1 MAATILSIGG
11 VDLSMI
17 TEQEGVRIHTA
28 PVYGAEFTSITGKKH
43 KKVLGESVD
52 ITADFNHVPED
63 MAAKIV
69 NALRNDTVAVGY
81 KDPTVQTAVF
91 DRPEFESV
99 PDFAASENKRY
110 WNISVSMVCP
120 LKGDGL

>member
-1 MAATILSIGG
+1 MAATILKIGG

-17 TEQEGVRIHTA
+17 TEQEGVRIHTY
-28 PVYGAEFTSITGKKH
+28 PVYGAEFTSVTGKKR
-43 KKVLGESVD
+43 KKVQGESVD
-52 ITADFNHVPED
+52 ITADFNHLPED
-63 MAAKIV
+63 KAAQIV
-69 NALRNDTVAVGY
+69 SALRNDKVAVEY

-99 PDFAASENKRY
+99 PDFAASENERY
-110 WNISVSMVCP
+110 WNISVSMTCP

>member
-1 MAATILSIGG
+1 MAATILRIGS

-52 ITADFNHVPED
+52 ITADFSHVPED
-63 MAAKIV
+63 RAAKIV
-69 NALRNDTVAVGY
+69 NALRNDTVTVEY

-99 PDFAASENKRY
+99 PDFAASENERY

>member
-1 MAATILSIGG
+1 MAAVILKIGS

-17 TEQEGVRIHTA
+17 TEQEGVRIRTVPA
-28 PVYGAEFTSITGKKH
+28 YGAEFTSITGKKH

-52 ITADFNHVPED
+52 ISADFNHVPED

-69 NALRNDTVAVGY
+69 NALRNDTVTVQY

-99 PDFAASENKRY
+99 PDFAASEDERY
-110 WNISVSMVCP
+110 WNISVSMTCP

>member
-1 MAATILSIGG
+1 MAATILKIGG

-17 TEQEGVRIHTA
+17 TEQEGVRIHTS
-28 PVYGAEFTSITGKKH
+28 PVYGAEFTSVTGKKR
-43 KKVLGESVD
+43 KKALGESVD
-52 ITADFNHVPED
+52 IIADFNHLPED
-63 MAAKIV
+63 KAAQIV
-69 NALRNDTVAVGY
+69 SALRNDKVAVEY

-99 PDFAASENKRY
+99 PDFAASENERY
-110 WNISVSMVCP
+110 WNISVSMTCP

>member
-1 MAATILSIGG
+1 MAAVILKIGG

-17 TEQEGVRIHTA
+17 TEQEGVRIRTV
-28 PVYGAEFTSITGKKH
+28 PVYGAEFTSITGKKQ

-52 ITADFNHVPED
+52 ISASFNHVHED
-63 MAAKIV
+63 MAAQIV
-69 NALRNDTVAVGY
+69 SALKNDEVTVEY

-91 DRPEFESV
+91 DRPEYESV
-99 PDFAASENKRY
+99 PDFAASENERY

>member
-1 MAATILSIGG
+1 MAAVILKIGN

-17 TEQEGVRIHTA
+17 TEQEGVRIRTA
-28 PVYGAEFTSITGKKH
+28 PVVGAEFTSITGKKH

-52 ITADFNHVPED
+52 ISADFNHVPED

-69 NALRNDTVAVGY
+69 SALKSDNVTVEY
-81 KDPTVQTAVF
+81 KDPLVQTAVF
-91 DRPEFESV
+91 DRPTYDSV
-99 PDFAASENKRY
+99 PDFAASEDERY